1 VFSTD
6 NTSNIPDLGTSQY
19 NKASHIT
26 VTQNGVYK
34 LLHGLN
40 QHKATGPDEIS
51 TKFLKEMAA
60 PVTPAFTFIFQASL
74 NQGQTPE
81 DWKLA
86 NVSPIFKK
94 GDKSKPANYRPVS
107 LTSVCCKVIEHIIHS
122 HLMKFFEDQNILT
135 DYQHGF
141 RKKRSCESQLIT
153 TIQDL
158 ASGIDSSTQ
167 IDAILLD
174 FFKAFDKVSHERL
187 AAKLSE

>member
-1 VFSTD
+1 MLVV
-6 NTSNIPDLGTSQY
+6 SQDILIFY
-19 NKASHIT
+19 NEAPQIT
-26 VTQNGVYK
+26 ITQNGVYK

-40 QHKATGPDEIS
+40 QHKATDPDEIS

-60 PVTPAFTFIFQASL
+60 PVTPALTLIFQASL

-81 DWKLA
+81 DWKLV

-122 HLMKFFEDQNILT
+122 HLMKFFGDQNILT

-141 RKKRSCESQLIT
+141 RKKRSCKSVFV
-153 TIQDL
+153 
-158 ASGIDSSTQ
+158 G
-167 IDAILLD
+167 
-174 FFKAFDKVSHERL
+174 FDVSV
-187 AAKLSE
+187 

>member
-1 VFSTD
+1 MKT
-6 NTSNIPDLGTSQY
+6 
-19 NKASHIT
+19 A
-26 VTQNGVYK
+26 
-34 LLHGLN
+34 
-40 QHKATGPDEIS
+40 
-51 TKFLKEMAA
+51 
-60 PVTPAFTFIFQASL
+60 
-74 NQGQTPE
+74 PE

-158 ASGIDSSTQ
+158 ASGFQSSG
-167 IDAILLD
+167 
-174 FFKAFDKVSHERL
+174 VWP
-187 AAKLSE
+187 

>member
-1 VFSTD
+1 MLIV
-6 NTSNIPDLGTSQY
+6 SQDILIF
-19 NKASHIT
+19 K
-26 VTQNGVYK
+26 K
-34 LLHGLN
+34 LH
-40 QHKATGPDEIS
+40 
-51 TKFLKEMAA
+51 EM
-60 PVTPAFTFIFQASL
+60 
-74 NQGQTPE
+74 PE

-122 HLMKFFEDQNILT
+122 HLMKLFEDQNILT

-158 ASGIDSSTQ
+158 AC
-167 IDAILLD
+167 
-174 FFKAFDKVSHERL
+174 VWP
-187 AAKLSE
+187 

>member
-1 VFSTD
+1 MEIYMVVWRPKQNCWTHS
-6 NTSNIPDLGTSQY
+6 SHQCSQLIAPQTSQTLEPG
-19 NKASHIT
+19 NIMKHHILLSPII
-26 VTQNGVYK
+26 GAYK

-60 PVTPAFTFIFQASL
+60 PVTPALTFIFHASL

-94 GDKSKPANYRPVS
+94 GNKSKPANYRPVS
-107 LTSVCCKVIEHIIHS
+107 LTSVCCKVIEHINHS
-122 HLMKFFEDQNILT
+122 HLMKFFENKNILT

-141 RKKRSCESQLIT
+141 RKKRSCES
-153 TIQDL
+153 
-158 ASGIDSSTQ
+158 
-167 IDAILLD
+167 
-174 FFKAFDKVSHERL
+174 
-187 AAKLSE
+187 

>member
-1 VFSTD
+1 MVSQDSGNKKLFTFIKNKKCENSGIAPLKENGNLHGDPKTKAKLLNSQFSSVFSTD
-6 NTSNIPDLGTSQY
+6 NTSNIPNLGTSQY
-19 NKASHIT
+19 NEAPQIT

-60 PVTPAFTFIFQASL
+60 PVTPALTLIFQASL

-86 NVSPIFKK
+86 KVSPIFKK

-122 HLMKFFEDQNILT
+122 HLMRFF
-135 DYQHGF
+135 
-141 RKKRSCESQLIT
+141 
-153 TIQDL
+153 
-158 ASGIDSSTQ
+158 
-167 IDAILLD
+167 
-174 FFKAFDKVSHERL
+174 
-187 AAKLSE
+187 